1 MQYYKFKIYALFV
14 SFFTGRSKIILL
26 RYLVIDED
34 NSEIIIVK
42 ISCAGPSVTKTG
54 HMDQHFKSSVKSTK
68 KVALR

>member
-34 NSEIIIVK
+34 NSEIIIKYQQVSLK
-42 ISCAGPSVTKTG
+42 IN
-54 HMDQHFKSSVKSTK
+54 D
-68 KVALR
+68 